1 MQQRKITI
9 RLLTAA
15 LLALPLAIYAVQQG
29 GDESSVAQ
37 PSDALQELGSRQQL
51 FAQALQ
57 RLEQRVQTY
66 PSDYEASLLI
76 ALLRFKSGDLNGALT
91 GLRELTTR
99 EPKFHLAHL
108 IEGDMLLAQAQV
120 MSDIGSAPVLGDS
133 GAESD
138 EISHLRDEAEAR
150 LRAYLD
156 TLPQGRLPRALLS
169 LDESI
174 ETALVV
180 DKAGHRLYVYQRGAD
195 GELQLL
201 HDYYVSTGKLDGNK
215 SSSGDLRTPEGVY
228 FITSHIPDEKLP
240 DLYGIGAY
248 PMNYPNKWDRHQGK
262 TGYGIWLH
270 GTETAFYSRPPLDS
284 EGCVVLP
291 NLDLKNVGQYLRPGV
306 TPIIVAD
313 RVQWLGLDEWVALRN
328 EVAQAIEQWRRDWV
342 TADVEQYLQHYA
354 DDFWS
359 GSENLSA
366 WKAHKRRVATGKK
379 WQKVEISGLSFFAYP
394 QKASRE
400 RQMVVANFHQLY
412 DSNNYRSEMEK
423 TLYLAKEDGRWKVL
437 YEGAR

>member
-1 MQQRKITI
+1 MQPRLTLI
-9 RLLTAA
+9 RTFTAV

-29 GDESSVAQ
+29 SDDAAIQ
-37 PSDALQELGSRQQL
+37 PADALQEIGSRQQL
-51 FAQALQ
+51 FEQALQ
-57 RLEQRVQTY
+57 RLEQRVQTS
-66 PSDYEASLLI
+66 PVDYEASLLL
-76 ALLRFKSGDLNGALT
+76 ALLRFKSGDLEGALS
-91 GLRELTTR
+91 GMRELTAR

-108 IEGDMLLAQAQV
+108 IEGDMLLAQARV
-120 MSDIGSAPVLGDS
+120 VSDIGSAPVLGDG
-133 GAESD
+133 GAARD

-156 TLPQGRLPRALLS
+156 TLPQGRLPRSLLS
-169 LDESI
+169 LDERI

-195 GELQLL
+195 GEPQLL

-215 SSSGDLRTPEGVY
+215 LSSGDLRTPEGVY

-248 PMNYPNKWDRHQGK
+248 PMNYPNEWDRHQGK

-270 GTETAFYSRPPLDS
+270 GTENAFYSRPPLDS

-291 NLDLKNVGQYLRPGV
+291 NLDLQKVEQYLRPGV

-313 RVQWLGLDEWVALRN
+313 RVQWMEQAAWVALRN
-328 EVAQAIEQWRRDWV
+328 EVAQAIEQWRSDWSE
-342 TADVEQYLQHYA
+342 ASVEQYLQHYA
-354 DDFWS
+354 DDFWA
-359 GSENLSA
+359 GGEDLAA
-366 WKAHKRRVATGKK
+366 WQAHKRRVAAGKQ
-379 WQKVEISGLSFFAYP
+379 WQKVDISALSFFAYP

-400 RQMVVANFHQLY
+400 REMVVAQFHQSY
-412 DSNNYRSEMEK
+412 DSNNYQSEMDK
-423 TLYLAKEDGRWKVL
+423 TLYLVKEAGRWQVL
-437 YEGAR
+437 HEGGR